1 MDESITMS
9 TQQLKHL
16 NQKTN
21 ILWDRKGLD
30 AWERKINIYIK
41 TYKMVKKIIKE
52 IQVNEQICTNL
63 KGARKNILLNAFP
76 AYSQTKLIYQPI
88 GKQLISGLVCNYVG
102 QAFNKMLFL
111 PPF

>member
-1 MDESITMS
+1 MDESITLS

-21 ILWDRKGLD
+21 ILRDRKGLD

-63 KGARKNILLNAFP
+63 NFRKMKKTADSLRAAN
-76 AYSQTKLIYQPI
+76 Y
-88 GKQLISGLVCNYVG
+88 GLACLRR
-102 QAFNKMLFL
+102 AKD
-111 PPF
+111 